1 MTMRDRF
8 LENFP
13 AMAFKLPWQSRTALA
28 IVSFVK
34 RATGNRLFNASEND
48 APDVVKAMGW
58 REFESLICGVLREEG
73 YRVDERGG
81 SRPDGEIDL
90 IATKAR
96 KRLLVLCKHWKTQQ
110 VGASVIRDL
119 NGIVAARRADGGIVV
134 TGGIFTKEAHD
145 LAEGCQI
152 RLIDGG
158 MLEQII
164 VSQQSSPRASV
175 APTVPAA
182 PRCPKCAAGMVDRV
196 AMRGKFAGKH
206 FWACSRYPTCTGIAS
221 ALESDKETR
230 QSRSAA

>member
-1 MTMRDRF
+1 MVMRGRF
-8 LENFP
+8 LENFR

-34 RATGNRLFNASEND
+34 RVTGIRLFNASEND
-48 APDVVKAMGW
+48 APEVVRGMEW
-58 REFESLICGVLREEG
+58 REFESLICGVLREDG

-96 KRLLVLCKHWKTQQ
+96 KRLLVLCKRWKTQQ
-110 VGASVIRDL
+110 VGAAVIRDL

-145 LAEGCQI
+145 LAEACKI

-158 MLEQII
+158 MLRQII
-164 VSQQSSPRASV
+164 GSRQSSPRASV

-196 AMRGKFAGKH
+196 ATQGKFAGKH

-221 ALESDKETR
+221 ALESEKETR

>member
-1 MTMRDRF
+1 MILRDRF
-8 LENFP
+8 LENFR

-28 IVSFVK
+28 VVWFVK
-34 RATGNRLFNASEND
+34 RATGIRLFNASEND

-81 SRPDGEIDL
+81 SRPDGGIDL

-110 VGASVIRDL
+110 VAASAIRDL

-158 MLEQII
+158 MLRQII
-164 VSQQSSPRASV
+164 GAQQSSPRASV
-175 APTVPAA
+175 AATVPA

-196 AMRGKFAGKH
+196 AMQGKFAGKH

-221 ALESDKETR
+221 ALESEKETR
-230 QSRSAA
+230 RSRSAA